1 MSFAKPRPVH
11 TTVLCRLQTRS
22 ASHPAHL
29 SALAAV
35 MPHAKCA
42 VTRAL
47 IAAVYGIDRGSVLR
61 SLTPVTV
68 AEHRTAC
75 WVPAFALTG
84 DLAVFVPIGDV
95 GDAGQGVAPK
105 EVRCAQVAVTCCLN
119 FFEI

>member
-75 WVPAFALTG
+75 CVSNVKKEIAKITKKKDMCPLLNY
-84 DLAVFVPIGDV
+84 DL
-95 GDAGQGVAPK
+95 
-105 EVRCAQVAVTCCLN
+105 RTL
-119 FFEI
+119 